1 MPSDL
6 STNIINTLLGFG
18 KQLINPSTCYLDG
31 ITFTNNY
38 VDTVAQG
45 IVFAFDLGDQRCA
58 QNFEFS
64 NNIFLDVRSRFL
76 FYLDGTNITLNGNT
90 ILNPGGSAL
99 IWLQPY
105 NWTRF
110 SFSFQGNIIDAGG
123 NGISSEEPN
132 IYDVITPEQFDWDVA
147 TNIVVLQAGR
157 DKFPNGTIF
166 LNSLDDVGFV
176 DVDNRDYQLL
186 PTSDYYVDNFGQ
198 QVGVDLCD
206 LIQRIRLKISL
217 SNCALSDTVLQP
229 YEIIEVGNGIIIQ
242 GNLTMYPDSS
252 LQVTAGN
259 GNITIT
265 NCVTFDGRLN
275 ITDRAENETIVIASY
290 ACRSGEFN
298 EVQMVPNETCLTRS
312 VQLEYGPQVLTAL
325 ITVVNTCE
333 SLDPNGS
340 SEAAFPDWAIAVIVV
355 GGAII
360 ALAIFIVIAITVPAC
375 KTKVFPYAR

>member
-1 MPSDL
+1 M
-6 STNIINTLLGFG
+6 
-18 KQLINPSTCYLDG
+18 
-31 ITFTNNY
+31 
-38 VDTVAQG
+38 
-45 IVFAFDLGDQRCA
+45 
-58 QNFEFS
+58 
-64 NNIFLDVRSRFL
+64 DVRSRFL

-186 PTSDYYVDNFGQ
+186 PSSDYHVDNFGQ

-275 ITDRAENETIVIASY
+275 ITDRAEN
-290 ACRSGEFN
+290 
-298 EVQMVPNETCLTRS
+298 
-312 VQLEYGPQVLTAL
+312 
-325 ITVVNTCE
+325 
-333 SLDPNGS
+333 
-340 SEAAFPDWAIAVIVV
+340 
-355 GGAII
+355 
-360 ALAIFIVIAITVPAC
+360 
-375 KTKVFPYAR
+375 